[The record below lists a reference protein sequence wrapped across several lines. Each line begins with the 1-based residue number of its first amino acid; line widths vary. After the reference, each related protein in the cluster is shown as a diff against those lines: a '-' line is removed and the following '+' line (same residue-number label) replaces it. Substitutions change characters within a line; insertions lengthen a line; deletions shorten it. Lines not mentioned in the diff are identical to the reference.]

1 MKSSGGLIDPY
12 RRPHTKHAASIK
24 GTSRE
29 PGSDECVE
37 CVCVCICGFVCTYCK
52 FVKKVSL
59 WSMSMGVCDC
69 VCGRCSVARY

>member
-12 RRPHTKHAASIK
+12 RRPHTKHTASIK

-37 CVCVCICGFVCTYCK
+37 CVCVCV
-52 FVKKVSL
+52 
-59 WSMSMGVCDC
+59 C
-69 VCGRCSVARY
+69 VCVWVWVCAYVL